1 MAGYNSGVRYNGG
14 NKQSAH
20 TAKPVA
26 AASGSGESSQLFK
39 TGLWAPTR
47 EGSKAIATVQ
57 VKETITIPAGSYLN
71 LYQADKKNEKS
82 PDFNLQVRSGKLKE
96 V

>member
-14 NKQSAH
+14 NKSTHA
-20 TAKPVA
+20 AKPAV
-26 AASGSGESSQLFK
+26 ASGSGESSQLFK